1 MVIINDDSV
10 INRLTN
16 EDEIEELKSTPKK
29 DKKEEAENEKL
40 QSAEAV

>member
-16 EDEIEELKSTPKK
+16 KDEIEEVKSTPKK